1 VTGSAPSAA
10 ESSTDDLDISVV
22 VVAFRSL
29 DDLRICIPSVLEQG
43 VALELIVID
52 NGPNDGAE
60 SWLRKSY
67 PQVRY
72 HRAEGNGGYAG
83 GHNLGVSLARSE
95 RVLLLNPDTE
105 LMPGALDALL
115 ASSRAHPEA
124 LINAQL
130 RQPDG
135 TVNACGNVM
144 HYTGIVSCRGLGDD
158 PSLYRGLERIELVS
172 GAALLLSKQ
181 LYDRLG
187 GFDERY
193 FMYHEDTD
201 LSLRARLQG
210 VELLCDNSAVVT
222 HHYRLAM
229 SPGKLYH
236 LERNRLLTLFKV
248 FERRTLLRL
257 APALLLTELAT
268 WMFALLRG
276 PAYLSARARSYGW
289 LWRHRRTW
297 LLERRT
303 LQTRRLLGDEGLLAG
318 TLAALPFDQLVG
330 SAPLA
335 KALDRLTRPLYALLR
350 PRSERPRSE
359 RQVAG

>member
-1 VTGSAPSAA
+1 VNRSAPSAA
-10 ESSTDDLDISVV
+10 ESSSDDLDVSVV

-29 DDLRICIPSVLEQG
+29 EDLRICVPSVLAQS
-43 VALELIVID
+43 VPLELIVID
-52 NGPNDGAE
+52 NGPNDGTE
-60 SWLRKSY
+60 SWLRKRY

-72 HRAEGNGGYAG
+72 HRADGNGGYAG
-83 GHNLGVSLARSE
+83 GNNLGVTLARSD

-105 LMPGALDALL
+105 LTAGALKALL
-115 ASSRAHPEA
+115 TSARTHPDA

-135 TVNACGNVM
+135 TINACGNVM

-158 PSLYRGLERIELVS
+158 PGLHHGLERIELVS
-172 GAALLLSKQ
+172 GGALLLSTAQ
-181 LYDRLG
+181 YDRLG

-201 LSLRARLQG
+201 LSLRARLLG
-210 VELLCDNSAVVT
+210 AELLCNNDAVIV

-257 APALLLTELAT
+257 APALLLTEIAT
-268 WMFALLRG
+268 WLFALLRG
-276 PAYLSARARSYGW
+276 PAYLAARARSYSW
-289 LWRHRRTW
+289 LWHHRRAW

-303 LQTRRLLGDEGLLAG
+303 LQTRRLIGDEALLAG
-318 TLAALPFDQLVG
+318 SLAALPFDQLVG
-330 SAPLA
+330 SVRLA
-335 KALDRLTRPLYALLR
+335 KVLDRLTRPLYALLR